1 MNYKVL
7 VLAVMGF
14 VFVFDLLIH
23 YLQTKSA
30 KRPVPENV
38 ADVYDEQDYRTW
50 LRYFGEKS
58 RLSLWR
64 HLVTSAAAFLLMG
77 LNVYAWIHGV
87 FYTENI
93 YTAACV
99 TVIADILISQL
110 WDIPFSYAGDM
121 GIEQRYGFNRMTKGV
136 FISDAIKN
144 LLISGGLS
152 CGLVCAMVG
161 LHQGLGSWLVPAFT
175 AVGLGFTLL
184 MTFLSP
190 MLTRIFNK
198 LTPLE
203 EGELREKL
211 MQLLESN
218 GCKVRNIY
226 VMDGSKRSTKANAF
240 FAGFGKTKTIA
251 LYDTLIQQMTPD
263 EIVAVFAHEMGH
275 NKHKDTLKLTAINL
289 VNFLMMGLFL
299 WALVSLP
306 QLYTAFGFE
315 GIHYGF
321 AYVLLG
327 VCLGALNP
335 LVQLLQN
342 ALSRRFEYAADAFA
356 AENGYGDALIT
367 GLKKL
372 EKANF
377 GCLNPHPVLV
387 KLYYSHPTTSQ
398 RIERL
403 TRR

>member
-1 MNYKVL
+1 MNYKFL
-7 VLAVMGF
+7 ALAVMGL

-23 YLQTKSA
+23 FLQTKSA
-30 KRPVPENV
+30 KRPIPENV
-38 ADVYDEQDYRTW
+38 ADVYDEADYRTW
-50 LRYFGEKS
+50 LRYFGEKC

-64 HLVTSAAAFLLMG
+64 HLVSSVAGFLLMG

-87 FYTENI
+87 FSVENV

-99 TVIADILISQL
+99 TVLADILISQL
-110 WDIPFSYAGDM
+110 WDIPFSYADNM

-136 FISDAIKN
+136 FVSDAIKN
-144 LLISGGLS
+144 LVIGGGLS
-152 CGLVCAMVG
+152 CGLVCATVA
-161 LHQGLGSWLVPAFT
+161 LHRSLGSWLVLAFT

-190 MLTRIFNK
+190 VFIRIFNK
-198 LTPLE
+198 LTPME
-203 EGELREKL
+203 EGELRSKL
-211 MQLLESN
+211 LQLLESN
-218 GCKVRNIY
+218 DCKVRNIY

-251 LYDTLIQQMTPD
+251 LYDTLIQQLTTD

-275 NKHKDTLKLTAINL
+275 NKHRDTLKLTAIDL

-299 WALVSLP
+299 WALVSVP

-315 GIHYGF
+315 QLHYGF
-321 AYVLLG
+321 AYILLG
-327 VCLGALNP
+327 VCLSALNP
-335 LVQLLQN
+335 LVQLLTN
-342 ALSRRFEYAADAFA
+342 VLSRKFEYAADAFA
-356 AENGYGDALIT
+356 AKNGYGEALST

-372 EKANF
+372 EKTSF

-398 RIERL
+398 RIEKL
-403 TRR
+403 TGK